1 MKPTNNFEE
10 ITEEEFER
18 RERKKAEYRNE
29 LMQQIREQQEKKH
42 NLKKQDM
49 LNEVKHEQRI
59 YKQLHEMQQ
68 EYISDEIKKVIRRES
83 RKNAFTGKIR
93 FSFKF
98 IELKQQNFTCEKL
111 FLSYDAD
118 EQDEQR
124 INCCRCRN

>member
-68 EYISDEIKKVIRRES
+68 EYISDEIKKGNTDVKSKIQKIDMIPPLNEEDAINSIQRNRDRS
-83 RKNAFTGKIR
+83 RSKSKSPDTRKLA
-93 FSFKF
+93 
-98 IELKQQNFTCEKL
+98 EKY
-111 FLSYDAD
+111 SSPV
-118 EQDEQR
+118 R
-124 INCCRCRN
+124 

>member
-68 EYISDEIKKVIRRES
+68 EYISDEIIWKSKKHLNS
-83 RKNAFTGKIR
+83 KT
-93 FSFKF
+93 S
-98 IELKQQNFTCEKL
+98 ELL
-111 FLSYDAD
+111 FFAQEY
-118 EQDEQR
+118 
-124 INCCRCRN
+124 